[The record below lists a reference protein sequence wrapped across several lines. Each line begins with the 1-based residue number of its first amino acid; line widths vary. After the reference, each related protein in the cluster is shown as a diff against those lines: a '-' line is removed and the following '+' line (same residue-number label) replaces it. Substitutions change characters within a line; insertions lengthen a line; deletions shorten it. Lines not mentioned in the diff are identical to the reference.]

1 MLGEL
6 SREHQ
11 ANGGLDL
18 SGRQGLL
25 LVVSDKL
32 DGLLGD
38 SVKDVV
44 DERVHDT
51 HGLLGDTSVGVDLL
65 EDLEDVDSEVLSSL
79 AASVGLLYKI
89 HAVK

>member
-6 SREHQ
+6 PREHQ